1 MKQIRKINQ
10 QQQTELFFELDP
22 SSSPIRVE
30 LPIHQETEL
39 KKAIAE
45 LLLGIARRKQRQ
57 TGGGDDA

>member
-1 MKQIRKINQ
+1 MKQTRQIN
-10 QQQTELFFELDP
+10 QQQTELFFELDPP

-39 KKAIAE
+39 KKAVAE
-45 LLLGIARRKQRQ
+45 LLLSVARRKQRQ

>member
-1 MKQIRKINQ
+1 MKQIRKIN

-30 LPIHQETEL
+30 LPLHQETEL

-45 LLLGIARRKQRQ
+45 LLLGIARKKQRQ